1 MLSALIGTEHSY
13 PALLLAEQPADQR
26 FVHPGPLVTFSFP
39 YHYGCRLYL
48 SPSHLRLGDRH
59 LMEAVDN
66 TRRLL
71 ALGTARP
78 FGRLKLSIHPP
89 PS

>member
-1 MLSALIGTEHSY
+1 
-13 PALLLAEQPADQR
+13 
-26 FVHPGPLVTFSFP
+26 
-39 YHYGCRLYL
+39 
-48 SPSHLRLGDRH
+48 
-59 LMEAVDN
+59 MEAVDN